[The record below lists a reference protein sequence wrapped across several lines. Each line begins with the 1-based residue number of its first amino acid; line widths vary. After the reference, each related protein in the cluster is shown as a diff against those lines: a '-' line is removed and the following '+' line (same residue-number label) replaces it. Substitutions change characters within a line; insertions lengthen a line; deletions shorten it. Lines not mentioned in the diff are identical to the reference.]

1 MAYVAFPHYAK
12 SRTLSTSHT
21 YGCVYIPHSGSFPT
35 LLFLHGFPSSCYDWR
50 HQIAFFSDRGCG
62 ILAPDLL
69 GYGATD
75 KPESLEC
82 YRAKTMSAE
91 IVEILDHE
99 NISKVHAIGH
109 DMGCGLL
116 SRLANYFPD
125 RLLTCS
131 FLTVPYSIPGE
142 RFDLQA
148 INEMTK
154 THMGFERFGYIE
166 FFIGKTSGAIID
178 KHVGFDIRHENR
190 I

>member
-1 MAYVAFPHYAK
+1 MANVAFSENAK
-12 SRTLSTSHT
+12 SIKLSTSHT
-21 YGCVYIPHSGSFPT
+21 YGYVLIPHSGSLPT

-50 HQIAFFSDRGCG
+50 HQIAVFSQRGYG

-75 KPESLEC
+75 KPESVES

-99 NISKVHAIGH
+99 KIAKVHAIGH
-109 DMGCGLL
+109 DMGCALL

-125 RLLTCS
+125 RILTCS
-131 FLTVPYSIPGE
+131 FLTVPYSEPGQ
-142 RFDLQA
+142 RFDLHA
-148 INEMTK
+148 INEMTRR
-154 THMGFERFGYIE
+154 HMGFERFGYIE
-166 FFIGKTSGAIID
+166 FFATKNSGDMID
-178 KHVGFDIRHENR
+178 QHVCFEAQYENC